1 MNRQFYSSKLLL
13 FGEYTIIQGSKAL
26 AMPLAQFSGQWDF
39 VEATAQSKAGREGLW
54 RLFDYLREQIR
65 TDSLGFPLSIDRF
78 QAHLERDLYFH
89 STIPVGYG
97 LGSSGALTAAVYDRF
112 YDGEDEK
119 DWVKLQQRLAKIEA
133 CFHGAS
139 SGIDPLICLLNQ
151 TVLIHSK
158 TTMEAVQIPDW
169 NQAKQVVFLLNTQ
182 MPRQTAPL
190 VNIFQERCKDDY
202 YKLRCQSELIP
213 SNNNA
218 IHAFLQA
225 DWPHL
230 LECIHEIG
238 YFQYRYFDAMIPQ
251 QFRPIWLDGLSSDLY
266 KLKLCGAGGGG
277 FILGF
282 TQHWDQTK
290 AALSDYEL
298 TPIVFQKTK

>member
-1 MNRQFYSSKLLL
+1 MNRQFYASKLLL

-26 AMPLAQFSGQWDF
+26 AMPLTQFGGQWDF
-39 VEATAQSKAGREGLW
+39 VEEAAQSKAAREGLW
-54 RLFDYLREQIR
+54 RLFEYLRKQQQDN
-65 TDSLGFPLSIDRF
+65 TLGFSLAIDRF
-78 QAHLERDLYFH
+78 KEELNGGLYFH
-89 STIPVGYG
+89 STIPIGYG

-112 YDGEDEK
+112 YDGVVEN
-119 DWVKLQQRLAKIEA
+119 DWAKLQQKLAQIEA

-151 TVLIHSK
+151 TLLIHSK
-158 TTMEAVQIPDW
+158 TKMEAVQIPDW
-169 NQAKQVVFLLNTQ
+169 DREEQVVFLLNTQ

-202 YKLRCQSELIP
+202 YNQRCQSELMP
-213 SNNNA
+213 LNNNA
-218 IHAFLQA
+218 IHAFLNA
-225 DWPHL
+225 NWPLL

-238 YFQYRYFDAMIPQ
+238 YFQYRYFDPMIPQ
-251 QFRPIWLDGLSSDLY
+251 AFRPIWLDGLSGDLY

-282 TQHWDQTK
+282 TQNWDKTK
-290 AALSDYEL
+290 AMLGDYKL
-298 TPIVFQKTK
+298 TPIFCDKL